1 MFDLSTLKWRK
12 LADRVNGNDLS
23 WSTDSSSVYASRP
36 TGNQSEIVRISLKD
50 GKAETAVDLSAFT
63 KLTGRIDTWFA
74 LAPDGSIIFLR
85 EMNPFEIYS
94 ISYEDR

>member
-1 MFDLSTLKWRK
+1 MH
-12 LADRVNGNDLS
+12 LAIQDEKCLTPRAWKEGSRTENIDE
-23 WSTDSSSVYASRP
+23 VYASRP